1 MRPLAAGLACPYV
14 ADRPN
19 RGTALGSGS
28 LAGTLANVPADVQ
41 DAALALVLALGAEA
55 EVLIRGANDRATL
68 ILVALGGLSLLAP
81 RRAPWV
87 MVGMFLFALLR
98 RTLIVSGEDSDV
110 VVLAAVVVAYSLGAH
125 LPGRE
130 SCLALGVLAV
140 AIWRPGGDLPVRG
153 GACAGRDP
161 AVWTPLA
168 GRPRTQLSSRD
179 DG

>member
-1 MRPLAAGLACPYV
+1 M
-14 ADRPN
+14 
-19 RGTALGSGS
+19 
-28 LAGTLANVPADVQ
+28 PADVQ

-140 AIWRPGGDLPVRG
+140 GY
-153 GACAGRDP
+153 
-161 AVWTPLA
+161 LA
-168 GRPRTQLSSRD
+168 TRW
-179 DG
+179 